1 VSKEDEESL
10 DEIVLNRPLVK
21 AREGRE
27 LEETEY
33 TIVDFLK
40 SNQPDLATPHV

>member
-1 VSKEDEESL
+1 
-10 DEIVLNRPLVK
+10 
-21 AREGRE
+21 